1 MNKELL
7 RENRVHGHSLFPVSV
22 YPKVDQ
28 LNGDSILDCH
38 WHDEMEFIIMEQGSA
53 VFQVDMNVY
62 EVTAGDAIFVGSGEI
77 HAGYLLGEER
87 CIFSA
92 IVFDSS
98 WLSGPSYDALQE
110 NLFDPL
116 MTKKLIPPR
125 HIKKN
130 TSWGAAILEY
140 IHRILY
146 DHEVQSRTLEIS
158 TKAHLYL
165 IFAEMF
171 EHMQM
176 DEKWASRVTGSP
188 DKIDRIKDALS
199 YIHEHYSENI
209 KLKDLAAHLN
219 MSEGHFCRFFKRT
232 VQKSPIDYI
241 NHYRIQ
247 KACKLLENTNSKVVD
262 IALEVGFEHL
272 SYFITLFKKQKKMT
286 PSQYRKLFYDQI
298 AIEAIT
304 M

>member
-38 WHDEMEFIIMEQGSA
+38 WHDEMEIILMEQGTA
-53 VFQVDMNVY
+53 VFHVDMNVY

-77 HAGYLLGEER
+77 HAGYLLGNER
-87 CIFSA
+87 CVFSA
-92 IVFDSS
+92 IVFDSR
-98 WLSGPSYDALQE
+98 WLAGPSYDALQE

-116 MTKKLIPPR
+116 MTKRLIPPR

-130 TSWGAAILEY
+130 TVWGSSILQY
-140 IHRILY
+140 ILRILH
-146 DHEVQSRTLEIS
+146 DHEAHSKTLEIS

-171 EHMQM
+171 EQMQL
-176 DEKWASRVTGSP
+176 DDKASKVTGSP
-188 DKIDRIKDALS
+188 DKIDRIKVALG
-199 YIHEHYSENI
+199 YVHEHYSENI
-209 KLKDLAAHLN
+209 KLKDLASHLN
-219 MSEGHFCRFFKRT
+219 MSEGHFCRFFKQM

-247 KACKLLENTNSKVVD
+247 KACKLLENTNYKVVD
-262 IALEVGFEHL
+262 IALEVGFDNL
-272 SYFITLFKKQKKMT
+272 SYFITLFKKQKQMT
-286 PSQYRKLFYDQI
+286 PSQYRKLFYEQI

-304 M
+304 I